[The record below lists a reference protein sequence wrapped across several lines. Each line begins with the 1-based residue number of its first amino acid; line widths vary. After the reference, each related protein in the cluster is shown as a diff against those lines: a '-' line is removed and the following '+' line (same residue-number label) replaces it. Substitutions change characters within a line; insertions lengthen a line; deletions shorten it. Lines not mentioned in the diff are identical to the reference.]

1 MIARVTRAVR
11 QNVVAWLALF
21 VALTGTSVAAS
32 RYVITSTR
40 QIKPAVLKQLHGSKG
55 ATGATG
61 PSGATGPAGPQGKE
75 GSPGAVGKTGLTG
88 NSGLRGE
95 AGPPGEKGE
104 RGEKGET
111 GEAGAPGTA
120 IAYAH
125 VTAAGKVEPEV
136 DSKGFTGV
144 TIESA
149 EINHPGNPNA
159 EGIYCIYGLS
169 ATPHNVVVTGDGN
182 ASETAFNGTSA
193 TLGEDKPVEHEHLC
207 SSSTQITVETWLIEK
222 STVVHTKNAPFFIE
236 IN

>member
-1 MIARVTRAVR
+1 MFSRAIRVVR

-32 RYVITSTR
+32 GYIITSTR

-61 PSGATGPAGPQGKE
+61 PVGPAGATGPQGKE
-75 GSPGAVGKTGLTG
+75 GPQGAAGKTGLTG
-88 NSGLRGE
+88 NSGSRGE
-95 AGPPGEKGE
+95 TGAPGEKGE

-125 VTAAGKVEPEV
+125 VSATGTLEPAG
-136 DSKGFTGV
+136 DSKGFTGAS
-144 TIESA
+144 IE
-149 EINHPGNPNA
+149 NPA
-159 EGIYCIYGLS
+159 GPTGEGVYCISGLS
-169 ATPHNVVVTGDGN
+169 FTPHNVVVSIDADASGTTLYTATG
-182 ASETAFNGTSA
+182 
-193 TLGEDKPVEHEHLC
+193 TLGKSTYAEKEHLC
-207 SSSTQITVETWLIEK
+207 GAGTQITVETWFLEK
-222 STVVHTKNAPFFIE
+222 APPTTKNAPFFIE